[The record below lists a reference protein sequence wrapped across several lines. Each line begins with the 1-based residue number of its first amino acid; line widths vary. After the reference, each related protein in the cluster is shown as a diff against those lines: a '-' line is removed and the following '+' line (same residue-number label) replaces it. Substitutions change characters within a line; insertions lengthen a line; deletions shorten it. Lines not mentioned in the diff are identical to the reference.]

1 MQTAIL
7 LNIIVGAVVVLIIIF
22 AIVSAIR
29 NRKNRHS
36 ETNKRQRE
44 IAEQIKKFARI
55 QHNYRNLRADFEKM
69 VARRGQVY
77 RYREIYDVLIAFFN
91 AKTNKLISHKAFEV
105 EGINKEIAP
114 KQYQTFWRVNRE
126 LDYEEA
132 HRNIMI
138 NEGKI
143 RLSRAEQKLQKRKAR
158 EYMKKMRK
166 LKKTN
171 EKQQRQV
178 IKRFRP
184 RTETKT

>member
-114 KQYQTFWRVNRE
+114 KQYQTF
-126 LDYEEA
+126 
-132 HRNIMI
+132 
-138 NEGKI
+138 
-143 RLSRAEQKLQKRKAR
+143 
-158 EYMKKMRK
+158 
-166 LKKTN
+166 
-171 EKQQRQV
+171 
-178 IKRFRP
+178 
-184 RTETKT
+184 